1 MDEIIQA
8 LTQLRQNPN
17 NNKYS
22 DEDLISMYGLNRP
35 SFNQGN
41 TGIFSNINFPQINL
55 PKFDNMSVAFKP

>member
-35 SFNQGN
+35 SFTQGN
-41 TGIFSNINFPQINL
+41 TGIFYSPSSKGLEAIFNRL
-55 PKFDNMSVAFKP
+55 SEKPS